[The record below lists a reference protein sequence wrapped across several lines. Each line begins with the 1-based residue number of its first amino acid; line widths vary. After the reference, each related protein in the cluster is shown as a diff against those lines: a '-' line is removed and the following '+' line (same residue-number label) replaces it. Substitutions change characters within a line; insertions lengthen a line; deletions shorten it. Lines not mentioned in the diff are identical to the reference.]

1 METLAYFDVMKMK
14 SFISLAPGVALVNLN
29 RLAFRTTISQKLLS
43 SDSAIDVTSLVSS
56 LTSLISSLASLI
68 SSFMLGLFSA
78 TGLGGGT
85 FGGGMVVRYTG
96 FLSSLGNQ

>member
-1 METLAYFDVMKMK
+1 
-14 SFISLAPGVALVNLN
+14 
-29 RLAFRTTISQKLLS
+29 
-43 SDSAIDVTSLVSS
+43 
-56 LTSLISSLASLI
+56 LI
-68 SSFMLGLFSA
+68 SSFILGLFSA